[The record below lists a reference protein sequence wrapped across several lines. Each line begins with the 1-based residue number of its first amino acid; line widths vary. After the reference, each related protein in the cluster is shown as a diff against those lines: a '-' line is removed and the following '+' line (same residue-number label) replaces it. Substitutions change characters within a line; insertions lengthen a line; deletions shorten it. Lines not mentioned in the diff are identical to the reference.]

1 MSEQVDNRQSV
12 IGNASDVGSPHSDAT
27 TSPIVFFDGVCG
39 LCNRSVDW
47 IIRHDRNAIFRFAP
61 LQGETSRTLLGPDA
75 GADLN
80 TIVLLDEHGQHRRS
94 VAVVAILRRLGGF
107 WRLCGALLWIVPRPI
122 RNWGYNVIA
131 RNRYRWFGKH
141 DTCRIPSAAERARFL
156 P

>member
-1 MSEQVDNRQSV
+1 MNSHPVSTSERESS
-12 IGNASDVGSPHSDAT
+12 AESAT
-27 TSPIVFFDGVCG
+27 SADPIIFFDGVCG

-47 IIRHDRNAIFRFAP
+47 IIRRDRNAIFRFAP
-61 LQGETSRTLLGPDA
+61 LQGETSRAVLGPAA

-94 VAVVAILRRLGGF
+94 DAAVAILRRLRGF
-107 WRLCGALLWIVPRPI
+107 WRCCGSLLWIVPRPI
-122 RNWGYNVIA
+122 RNWGYDLIA

-141 DTCRIPSAAERARFL
+141 DTCRMPTPGERARFL